1 MPNAAKT
8 SQQALVYFLSRILGF
23 HIPPSYPNRKKV
35 LKRELITEST
45 YRIRTLEGTHENARI
60 CRVHS

>member
-8 SQQALVYFLSRILGF
+8 SQQALIYFLSRILGF
-23 HIPPSYPNRKKV
+23 PIPPSYPNRISE
-35 LKRELITEST
+35 RGTYNENT